1 MQLDLTTLNITHV
14 SNFIL
19 LGIVLCTLG
28 WRYRHEPALLIWGGA
43 TLLACLGQFLI
54 AIRELIPTEL
64 SIIAGNGVLFLAMS
78 VSWVGLQALTRA
90 STPWRTGLALAAM
103 PTVLIA
109 LPGLDE
115 TAINQRV
122 LIFVIAI
129 MGFNFLLLY
138 SALRADQARQLGTRL
153 LAGLSAVLVLFYA
166 YRISLVLGS
175 NAPNIL
181 QTPDYLDTMFASLT
195 LETAKVMLFMYLC
208 FERLE
213 MRLTDM
219 RELDVGSGLPNMRA
233 FAARAISLLAKSGNK
248 AMLLLSIDDLGK
260 IRGVSSKE
268 WQDKML
274 SDISSQ
280 LRQLLHPM
288 TECYGKHDEYFA
300 VLLPA
305 ASLEQ
310 LLARLQT
317 ITHPALG
324 KISLSI
330 GITDY
335 DYAASPRNT
344 VDELLLEAELALQEA
359 QHKGRGQICHAD
371 KEAIRLLSEC

>member
-1 MQLDLTTLNITHV
+1 MHLDLTTLSITHV

-19 LGIVLCTLG
+19 LGTVLCTLG
-28 WRYRHEPALLIWGGA
+28 WRYRHEPSLWIWGAG

-54 AIRELIPTEL
+54 AARAQMPLAL
-64 SIIAGNGVLFLAMS
+64 SIIAGNGALFAAMS
-78 VSWVGLQALTRA
+78 LSWLGLLALKSHRV
-90 STPWRTGLALAAM
+90 PWRTGLILAAI

-109 LPGLDE
+109 TPGLDD
-115 TAINQRV
+115 AVINQRV
-122 LIFVIAI
+122 MVFVIAVL
-129 MGFNFLLLY
+129 GFNLLVLHTI
-138 SALRADQARQLGTRL
+138 LRTGMVITLGTRL
-153 LAGLSAVLVLFYA
+153 LAWLSVLLVLQYS
-166 YRISLVLGS
+166 YRTYLLLGS
-175 NAPNIL
+175 EAPNI
-181 QTPDYLDTMFASLT
+181 QATPEYVDTMFLSLT
-195 LETAKVMLFMYLC
+195 LETAKVMLFIYLC

-213 MRLTDM
+213 MRLNDM
-219 RELDVGSGLPNMRA
+219 REQDVASGLPNMRA
-233 FAARAISLLAKSGNK
+233 FAARAIDLLAKPGNQ
-248 AMLLLSIDDLGK
+248 AMLLLSIDDLSK

-305 ASLEQ
+305 ANLEQ
-310 LLARLQT
+310 LLFRLQT
-317 ITHPALG
+317 ITHPSLG